1 MRLIEEKNL
10 MPDIG
15 FETLEKRS
23 LLSNPDIRH
32 PITFHQ
38 YETFTKR
45 PFLPDFSVGLKF

>member
-15 FETLEKRS
+15 FETLEKRP

-32 PITFHQ
+32 PITLYQ
-38 YETFTKR
+38 Y
-45 PFLPDFSVGLKF
+45 SS